1 MTKPIIRVLAVAL
14 VMGAVLACGMSSE
27 PDYRLCGVCDAQV
40 AISPE
45 PALNHWISSDTV
57 VCDNCWKKMLNNK

>member
-1 MTKPIIRVLAVAL
+1 MTKLIICVLAVA
-14 VMGAVLACGMSSE
+14 VAMGAVLACGMISE
-27 PDYRLCGVCDAQV
+27 PDYRPCGVCGAQV